1 VVAWATGGGRRA
13 AGCGRR
19 AAGGWGDD
27 DDDNE
32 VDDRSC
38 DEVHCY
44 RGIKFCSFLLRICV
58 GKSPYILF
66 GTRGLFGYA
75 VEKIM
80 YIRTMWY
87 IALVDILKWLQ
98 ELAMR

>member
-1 VVAWATGGGRRA
+1 M
-13 AGCGRR
+13 
-19 AAGGWGDD
+19 
-27 DDDNE
+27 
-32 VDDRSC
+32 
-38 DEVHCY
+38 HCY
-44 RGIKFCSFLLRICV
+44 SGVKFSQFLVENLCWEVTVHIV
-58 GKSPYILF
+58 WYS
-66 GTRGLFGYA
+66 RGLFGYA

>member
-1 VVAWATGGGRRA
+1 MTMVTMRLMTGVATKCTATA
-13 AGCGRR
+13 ASNFR
-19 AAGGWGDD
+19 
-27 DDDNE
+27 
-32 VDDRSC
+32 
-38 DEVHCY
+38 
-44 RGIKFCSFLLRICV
+44 SFLLRISV

>member
-1 VVAWATGGGRRA
+1 LQFLVENLRW
-13 AGCGRR
+13 
-19 AAGGWGDD
+19 
-27 DDDNE
+27 E
-32 VDDRSC
+32 VT
-38 DEVHCY
+38 VHIVWY
-44 RGIKFCSFLLRICV
+44 D
-58 GKSPYILF
+58 
-66 GTRGLFGYA
+66 TRGLFGYA

>member
-1 VVAWATGGGRRA
+1 M
-13 AGCGRR
+13 
-19 AAGGWGDD
+19 
-27 DDDNE
+27 
-32 VDDRSC
+32 
-38 DEVHCY
+38 
-44 RGIKFCSFLLRICV
+44 RISV